1 MFQHAI
7 DYWSRHVLL
16 ANASHMALGFGLAV
30 VLQRWRRG
38 SSFVPVGVGWL
49 LLAFG
54 LVTHVFAFAS

>member
-1 MFQHAI
+1 MFEHAA
-7 DYWSRHVLL
+7 DFWSRHVLL

-38 SSFVPVGVGWL
+38 NSFVPVWVGWL

-54 LVTHVFAFAS
+54 LATHAVAFTS

>member
-7 DYWSRHVLL
+7 DYWSRHVLM

-38 SSFVPVGVGWL
+38 NPFVPVWVGWL
-49 LLAFG
+49 LLAFA
-54 LVTHVFAFAS
+54 LATHTVAFTS